1 MQAGGWGD
9 TFSDREGQKRVS
21 KKGQLV
27 QEIQKAET
35 VRGIQAKHIR
45 AKKKP
50 MHERTESVEG
60 VEDRGVSV
68 GCVCVC
74 VCVCLCSDE
83 NDTATER
90 QTMRLTC
97 QEKENERPSRLYLV
111 FIFYA

>member
-9 TFSDREGQKRVS
+9 TFSDWEGQKRVS

-74 VCVCLCSDE
+74 VCLCSDE

>member
-1 MQAGGWGD
+1 MQAGGWGV

-74 VCVCLCSDE
+74 VCLCSDE